1 MPANDHL
8 KRPLRGIPAPL
19 AAFLLIGVSSFVVP
33 HFQGCQAQP
42 SDLRTVTS
50 GKARFSALAPS
61 LVRLEYSPSGRFVD
75 DLSISV
81 INREGWPAAVWAS
94 EQTAGWL
101 TLRSGKIVVRYKT
114 GSGAFG
120 SENLQINWSD
130 GAGERSWKPGDN
142 DDKNLGGVPGD
153 MAGLVT
159 PVTNTGPLSRNGYF
173 LLDDS
178 HTALRDKAT
187 AWVKLRP
194 DKDGQDWYFL
204 VYGQDYKRGLEDLA
218 KLIGPSPLVP
228 RYVLGAWFGS
238 RAGYSDQEWKMIV
251 KRFRDESLPLDMV
264 VLDSDSTTKV
274 IWAGYD
280 WDAEQMPD
288 PKGFFRWMRQRGVKV
303 TVNEHY
309 GALTKDN
316 DSNFETIRQALGLPA
331 GTKEIGHDLANPKYA
346 RLFMDLLHKPAL
358 DMGMAF
364 WWQDGCAGANMPG
377 LDPML
382 WTREIEY
389 EGTERITGLR
399 AFDFCRLGVW
409 GSHRY
414 GAFFTGD
421 LPGEWACLKVI
432 VPATVQGGN
441 MLVTYMNNLCGGVGN
456 VNLPAELY
464 RRWVQFGAFS
474 PILWFHGLWGLRL
487 PWEYGPEGVDTYRKF
502 VELRYAL
509 IPYTYTCSRIAH
521 ETGLPLVRGTC
532 LEYPN
537 QEPAYSH
544 PHQYLFGKEFLVAPV
559 VEPTQGKPALK
570 EVYLPAGEHWFD
582 FFTGDIYAGG
592 RGIIHECPIER
603 MPLFVRAGSII
614 PLAPK
619 MDYTDQKPLDPL
631 TLEVFGGPSEAT
643 FELYEDDGLSLEYRD
658 GRFVRSRLTFGPSQG
673 NGDYRLAIGP
683 LTGSYTGKLETRRYV
698 VRVHGLLKPESVA
711 VNGRQLNE
719 LDSNAGG
726 EGWTWDGKQRAT
738 TVTLTRPLAT
748 AAENAILLKN
758 AGTFA
763 QAVALQQAINLR
775 AQMRQVNRA
784 LKLKWVALT
793 GGADIKKPP
802 RVILEADEVEREL
815 DGMVDEPRPAR
826 QPPDFDGLRQRVL
839 AALTGRP
846 FDSTRAIP
854 EIDPEAL
861 ATTRKIENAQFT
873 PAEIDKLKAILRGA
887 GLPAWLHPAD

>member
-1 MPANDHL
+1 
-8 KRPLRGIPAPL
+8 
-19 AAFLLIGVSSFVVP
+19 
-33 HFQGCQAQP
+33 
-42 SDLRTVTS
+42 
-50 GKARFSALAPS
+50 
-61 LVRLEYSPSGRFVD
+61 
-75 DLSISV
+75 
-81 INREGWPAAVWAS
+81 
-94 EQTAGWL
+94 
-101 TLRSGKIVVRYKT
+101 
-114 GSGAFG
+114 
-120 SENLQINWSD
+120 
-130 GAGERSWKPGDN
+130 
-142 DDKNLGGVPGD
+142 
-153 MAGLVT
+153 
-159 PVTNTGPLSRNGYF
+159 
-173 LLDDS
+173 
-178 HTALRDKAT
+178 
-187 AWVKLRP
+187 
-194 DKDGQDWYFL
+194 
-204 VYGQDYKRGLEDLA
+204 
-218 KLIGPSPLVP
+218 
-228 RYVLGAWFGS
+228 
-238 RAGYSDQEWKMIV
+238 
-251 KRFRDESLPLDMV
+251 
-264 VLDSDSTTKV
+264 
-274 IWAGYD
+274 
-280 WDAEQMPD
+280 
-288 PKGFFRWMRQRGVKV
+288 
-303 TVNEHY
+303 
-309 GALTKDN
+309 
-316 DSNFETIRQALGLPA
+316 
-331 GTKEIGHDLANPKYA
+331 
-346 RLFMDLLHKPAL
+346 
-358 DMGMAF
+358 
-364 WWQDGCAGANMPG
+364 
-377 LDPML
+377 
-382 WTREIEY
+382 
-389 EGTERITGLR
+389 
-399 AFDFCRLGVW
+399 
-409 GSHRY
+409 
-414 GAFFTGD
+414 
-421 LPGEWACLKVI
+421 
-432 VPATVQGGN
+432 
-441 MLVTYMNNLCGGVGN
+441 
-456 VNLPAELY
+456 
-464 RRWVQFGAFS
+464 
-474 PILWFHGLWGLRL
+474 
-487 PWEYGPEGVDTYRKF
+487 